1 MSLWTQFW
9 SIVQFIPVARL
20 ALYGALALFAGVV
33 IGIVAAWCLHRAGL
47 LRRQTRVGHWAARLY
62 FVYLPAVLAL
72 FAMQAALVLCVEN
85 TLADHLQATRP
96 AIRSF
101 TQHAL
106 GTAQPQ
112 LQALLDQHPQLST
125 VSIERVVDAAIDGA
139 AQTPGALTNG
149 ALRELAA
156 AGAIVLGAHALRET
170 INDVL
175 ANQLQK
181 LAHVDAQTTR
191 IALSQSLATL
201 ADGEFVVR
209 VLAQRMHVFFVSLYR
224 GVGLH
229 CLFWLVLAAV
239 EIGFARW
246 RWRKTSRT
254 TPISRALAA
263 TQD

>member
-9 SIVQFIPVARL
+9 SIVQFIPVAGL
-20 ALYGALALFAGVV
+20 ALYGVLALVAGLAFGVL
-33 IGIVAAWCLHRAGL
+33 AAWLLHRAGL

-62 FVYLPAVLAL
+62 FLYLPAVLAL

-85 TLADHLQATRP
+85 TLTDHLQAARP

-101 TQHAL
+101 TQQAL
-106 GTAQPQ
+106 GTARPQ
-112 LQALLDQHPQLST
+112 LQALLDQNPQLST

-139 AQTPGALTNG
+139 AQTPGALSNG
-149 ALRELAA
+149 SLRELAA
-156 AGAIVLGAHALRET
+156 AGAVVLGAHAFRET
-170 INDVL
+170 VKDVL
-175 ANQLQK
+175 AHQLEK
-181 LAHVDAQTTR
+181 LAHIDAQTTR

-229 CLFWLVLAAV
+229 CLFWLALAAV

-246 RWRKTSRT
+246 RWSKTSRK
-254 TPISRALAA
+254 TPISRELPA
-263 TQD
+263 Q

>member
-20 ALYGALALFAGVV
+20 ALYGVLALFAGLAFGVL
-33 IGIVAAWCLHRAGL
+33 AAWLLHRAGL

-62 FVYLPAVLAL
+62 LLYLPAVLAL

-85 TLADHLQATRP
+85 TLTDHLQAARP

-101 TQHAL
+101 TQQAL
-106 GTAQPQ
+106 GTARPQ
-112 LQALLDQHPQLST
+112 LQALLDQNPQLST

-139 AQTPGALTNG
+139 AQTPGALTDG
-149 ALRELAA
+149 ALRKLAA
-156 AGAIVLGAHALRET
+156 AGAVVLGAHALHET
-170 INDVL
+170 IKDVL
-175 ANQLQK
+175 AHQLQK
-181 LAHVDAQTTR
+181 LAHIDAQTTR

-229 CLFWLVLAAV
+229 CLFWLALAAV
-239 EIGFARW
+239 EISLARW
-246 RWRKTSRT
+246 RWRKTS
-254 TPISRALAA
+254 ISRELPA
-263 TQD
+263 QQH